1 MTQNRIRT
9 ALMDATVKVVARD
22 GLEKLTTRS
31 IANECEL
38 HDTYIYRYFLDKVV
52 NNDMEYEVSWLW
64 WIIIFLILI
73 FALKFS

>member
-1 MTQNRIRT
+1 ME
-9 ALMDATVKVVARD
+9 V
-22 GLEKLTTRS
+22 EKDSLLS
-31 IANECEL
+31 SDNN
-38 HDTYIYRYFLDKVV
+38 LDKVV